1 MGLSEEKGKRE
12 REKGK
17 RMLRIIGQSL
27 SLVDAENMKSLF
39 TRAHGGVL
47 YIEINHIYK

>member
-12 REKGK
+12 RE
-17 RMLRIIGQSL
+17 RMLKRIMGQSL